1 MYSGASDGSDGLRRN
16 SYACVCVCAS
26 QGVTTTCVR
35 SVRRCA
41 KRSWAD
47 FCNSGGKSAATPRQ
61 HWVSVPG
68 RFRAAG
74 VQTCK
79 PGTHPGS
86 HLLRCRHPAHA
97 RADRAFG
104 PLADTVRCEP
114 QTLQTLFS
122 GRTVAQCC
130 AVAPR
135 IGISPGRTPFAWGGK
150 MGSQNVSPS
159 GRE

>member
-1 MYSGASDGSDGLRRN
+1 MSDPSDGVQNARGPI
-16 SYACVCVCAS
+16 
-26 QGVTTTCVR
+26 
-35 SVRRCA
+35 
-41 KRSWAD
+41 
-47 FCNSGGKSAATPRQ
+47 SAIQTANQPQ
-61 HWVSVPG
+61 PG
-68 RFRAAG
+68 TGIEYSSLAIFRAAG

-97 RADRAFG
+97 RADEAFG
-104 PLADTVRCEP
+104 PLAHTVGCEP
-114 QTLQTLFS
+114 QTLQTLFL
-122 GRTVAQCC
+122 GRTVAKCR

-135 IGISPGRTPFAWGGK
+135 IGFSPGRTPFAWGGK